1 MGDGPGRGGGAAPP
15 PPPARPG
22 PGGRRRRCRRRLR
35 AGGRAANGRGA
46 PGGGGRGDAGRGR
59 GAALG
64 RRRSPRGGRRGGRRG
79 RSSKP
84 PPPTP
89 RRRVGDA
96 ERRGTR
102 PRLGLA
108 RLGCRGLRAARAPLP
123 HWARKQ
129 KPRRHWAPGPAA
141 PAPRFDKPG
150 MERRR
155 RRRRRGEGGKG
166 RGPEREPPADWPI
179 PLPWL
184 PLLPALIGG
193 AVSPWW
199 KGRLRARGSDE
210 GRPRRGWVGG
220 GRGASGAA
228 GSHAPRPSPGHAR
241 GWQRLPPLGARV
253 PRRPG
258 PGAPTC
264 ARRRRAP
271 VPRGAPCRER
281 RAGRRWLL
289 LSVTVSWSRCRF
301 VLRLARTRRAP
312 RCSRRGC
319 RGVSVSILQ
328 TAFTAPPSGTSDPK
342 GSGCRLTERSSAGGL
357 RPKLRVLRQRGFP
370 AAPVRACTALPLWHA
385 AQAGGAL
392 CRSL

>member
-166 RGPEREPPADWPI
+166 RGPEGEPPADWPI

-210 GRPRRGWVGG
+210 GRPRRGWVGEGEG
-220 GRGASGAA
+220 GERCRGE
-228 GSHAPRPSPGHAR
+228 PRPQTQSRPREGLAAAAAV
-241 GWQRLPPLGARV
+241 GGARPSASRPRGPDVRPAAARSRSSGCPV
-253 PRRPG
+253 PGATRRPSV
-258 PGAPTC
+258 AP
-264 ARRRRAP
+264 A
-271 VPRGAPCRER
+271 
-281 RAGRRWLL
+281 
-289 LSVTVSWSRCRF
+289 
-301 VLRLARTRRAP
+301 LRDGQL
-312 RCSRRGC
+312 
-319 RGVSVSILQ
+319 V
-328 TAFTAPPSGTSDPK
+328 
-342 GSGCRLTERSSAGGL
+342 
-357 RPKLRVLRQRGFP
+357 
-370 AAPVRACTALPLWHA
+370 ALPLCSALSEDAPGSALLPPRVPWSLCQYSA
-385 AQAGGAL
+385 DGLYGSSIRDVRSQRQRLQADGAEFCGGP
-392 CRSL
+392 